1 MNWIDSIKKIREAQ
15 ENNQLIVFVGAG
27 VSHNSGIPTWWE
39 LIKKIAEKIGYD
51 KCNSSQKEKELVP
64 KRNVR
69 NVMNLRRMSFFGS
82 RSIFIRQMHQ
92 RIIPSIMNC
101 SKIR

>member
-1 MNWIDSIKKIREAQ
+1 MNWIDSIKKIREAR

-51 KCNSSQKEKELVP
+51 KCNS
-64 KRNVR
+64 
-69 NVMNLRRMSFFGS
+69 
-82 RSIFIRQMHQ
+82 
-92 RIIPSIMNC
+92 
-101 SKIR
+101 